1 MAPVA
6 IDILGG
12 LRCPGYIWIYLDSFA
27 MFGCIWI
34 YLRWLDT
41 IGHFWIY
48 VGTCGCVYIYMD
60 VYVGKTNG
68 YIYIYMDVHLGRY
81 SWIRIYIYITAIYV
95 YKRKHMI
102 EYASVYSIVFAYGLY
117 LNIGVNNVAAG

>member
-12 LRCPGYIWIYLDSFA
+12 LRYSGYIWIYLDTFA

-41 IGHFWIY
+41 IGHFWRY
-48 VGTCGCVYIYMD
+48 VGTCGCISICGCICWKRQLETYLVID
-60 VYVGKTNG
+60 GCTFGKVQLDTD
-68 YIYIYMDVHLGRY
+68 IYI
-81 SWIRIYIYITAIYV
+81 
-95 YKRKHMI
+95 
-102 EYASVYSIVFAYGLY
+102 
-117 LNIGVNNVAAG
+117 